1 MDKENNQKS
10 KGIYILPNLF
20 TTAALL
26 CGFYSV
32 LASNDKHFISA
43 AIFIF
48 VAMVFDGLDGR
59 VARLTGTTSDFGVQY
74 DSLADLISFGIAPA
88 LLMYQW
94 TLYLIAK
101 DPIVPSKL
109 GWMAAFFYTACTA
122 LRLARFNTQVG
133 VVDKKYF
140 IGLPS
145 PAAAGVIAGFVF
157 FSIRFN
163 FAPNNMKFLSAVL
176 LICCGLMMVSSYK
189 YFSGK
194 SIKVDGRLPFI
205 YSVLPILLL
214 GLIFLKPSLSLFVLF
229 SVYALHGIVLSLWK
243 DFKDKQKK
251 KTKEK
256 L

>member
-32 LASNDKHFISA
+32 LSSNERHFIPA

-48 VAMVFDGLDGR
+48 VAMVFDAFDGR
-59 VARLTGTTSDFGVQY
+59 VARMTGTTSDFGVQY

-88 LLMYQW
+88 LLMYEW
-94 TLYLIAK
+94 TLHLIAQE
-101 DPIVPSKL
+101 PLIPSRF
-109 GWMAAFFYTACTA
+109 GWLAAFFYTACTA

-133 VVDKKYF
+133 VVDKKFF

-145 PAAAGVIAGFVF
+145 PAAAGVIAGFVY

-163 FAPNNMKFLSAVL
+163 FAPSNMKFLSTVL
-176 LICCGLMMVSSYK
+176 LVCTGLMMVSSYK

-194 SIKVDGRLPFI
+194 SLKINGKLPFI
-205 YSVLPILLL
+205 YSVLPVLVL
-214 GLIFLKPSLSLFVLF
+214 GLIFIKPSLSLFILF
-229 SVYALHGIVLSLWK
+229 SIYALHGIIYSLWNEREEK
-243 DFKDKQKK
+243 NKKRDK
-251 KTKEK
+251 
-256 L
+256 